1 MDIAVVV
8 EKVED
13 NGYRAVSFVPMH
25 VIAEGTTREEA
36 LNQLCNQIR
45 GRLSKAEVVQLQ
57 VQLPG
62 ESHPWKGIGGS
73 WRDHPDRSQF
83 ERNMQEYRRQV
94 DADPDRL

>member
-13 NGYRAVSFVPMH
+13 NGYRAVSFIPTH
-25 VIAEGTTREEA
+25 VIAEGRTREEA
-36 LNQLCNQIR
+36 LNQLYDQIR

-57 VQLPG
+57 VQLPS
-62 ESHPWKGIGGS
+62 ESHPWKSIAGS
-73 WRDHPDRSQF
+73 WRAHPDRSQV

-94 DADPDRL
+94 DATPHRL